1 MLVIGKLV
9 LKMLFYEKE
18 RQIYQDLVQ
27 TRNPVQTDTHV
38 TEKNKTNTN
47 HREQTKVNNR

>member
-9 LKMLFYEKE
+9 LKRDLFYEKE

-27 TRNPVQTDTHV
+27 TRNPVQTRD
-38 TEKNKTNTN
+38 KNKTNN
-47 HREQTKVNNR
+47 NNREQGK